1 MGHRHLNPK
10 PTMTH
15 QLVKELGMFKSAPVV
30 ICDVGARGGVEPQWQ
45 AFGNQAQFIGFEP
58 DRQECDRLNHRYAQ
72 PTSQNANA
80 PAQRFYPVALGQR
93 REQRPFSICRYAGGS
108 SFYPADMTFIQRF
121 PAEHS
126 QQLEVTH
133 TLELETV
140 SFDEFAQTEGIPAI
154 DFLKLD
160 VEGCELDILQGAE
173 QVLQNGVLGLS
184 LEVMF
189 HGAMRHQPPF
199 HAIDQ
204 FLQSRGFQ
212 LFDLET
218 YRHARRTLDLPT
230 EALGNTRIGQVL
242 WGQALYLRDAV
253 AKALS
258 PTGRTD
264 FDWTALRVLKLAA
277 LMELFNLSDC
287 ALEVLQTYQPQ
298 LASDLDLAVLPL
310 MQRLGEPYGQS
321 ELPNPGM
328 AAAAEATQPTAAI
341 ASPTLGSP
349 KTPAP
354 AQRLKLESLLP
365 PPKCYTRKPNFLKT
379 AELAALRQTIVNSPY
394 LADNQLS
401 EGFQDSRGFSV
412 VFTRSG
418 IEQVIE
424 KFPAFTPYLTRVL
437 KSACNAF
444 YLNPLVLSAGAAVTP
459 HIDCSLGRYP
469 QSMIIPT
476 LVSVLYVQV
485 PQDLT
490 GGELVLKLGERPV
503 AELPPETN
511 TLLYF
516 LGNVMHSVNPVKTRD
531 CRISLVC
538 EQYNL
543 APNVLQTIPKFA
555 LLWSNVAASHELVP
569 SA

>member
-1 MGHRHLNPK
+1 MGHRHINPN

-15 QLVKELGMFKSAPVV
+15 QLVEELGVFKPAPVV

-58 DRQECDRLNHRYAQ
+58 DRGECDRLNHRFSQ
-72 PTSQNANA
+72 QTSQNANA
-80 PAQRFYPVALGQR
+80 PAQQFYPVALGKR
-93 REQRPFSICRYAGGS
+93 REHRQFSVCRYAGGS

-121 PAEHS
+121 PAEHG

-140 SFDEFAQTEGIPAI
+140 SFDEFAQTECIPAI

-173 QVLQNGVLGLS
+173 RVLQNGVLGLS

-189 HGAMRHQPPF
+189 HDAMRHQPPF

-204 FLQSRGFQ
+204 FLQSQGFQ

-230 EALGNTRIGQVL
+230 ESLGNTQIGQVL

-253 AKALS
+253 TAALS
-258 PTGRTD
+258 PIRKTE
-264 FDWTALRVLKLAA
+264 FNWTALRALKLAA
-277 LMELFNLSDC
+277 FMELFNLSDC

-298 LASDLDLAVLPL
+298 LESELNLAVISL
-310 MQRLGEPYGQS
+310 MQRLGAPYSQS
-321 ELPNPGM
+321 KPPNLGITDSFT
-328 AAAAEATQPTAAI
+328 EANQT
-341 ASPTLGSP
+341 GSSALDSS
-349 KTPAP
+349 KTPALT
-354 AQRLKLESLLP
+354 QRIKLESLLP
-365 PPKCYTRKPNFLKT
+365 PPKCYTRKPNFL
-379 AELAALRQTIVNSPY
+379 AAGELAALRQTIVNSPY

-424 KFPAFTPYLTRVL
+424 QFPAFTPYLTRVL

-444 YLNPLVLSAGAAVTP
+444 YLNPLMLSAGATVAP

-469 QSMIIPT
+469 QAMTIPT

-485 PQDLT
+485 PEDLT
-490 GGELVLKLGERPV
+490 GGELVLRLGERPV

-516 LGNVMHSVNPVKTRD
+516 LGNVTHSVNPVKTRNS
-531 CRISLVC
+531 RISLVC

-543 APNVLQTIPKFA
+543 APDVLQSIPKFA
-555 LLWSNVAASHELVP
+555 LLWRGVAASHELVP